1 MAERELTNVVGDA
14 LVGLIEW
21 TWPRLRP
28 SARQIFERVA
38 EGVRPDPPMRLC
50 SVDGRES
57 LTGLAVMSRGEVLG
71 FVGWRHSL
79 AIPPRHD
86 RRPYG
91 DDEPLWH
98 QEIDSYRR

>member
-14 LVGLIEW
+14 LVSLMEW

-38 EGVRPDPPMRLC
+38 DGVRPDPPIRLC

-57 LTGLAVMSRGEVLG
+57 LTGVAVMSRGEVLG
-71 FVGWRHSL
+71 FVGWRHPL
-79 AIPPRHD
+79 TNPPRAE
-86 RRPYG
+86 RRPYF
-91 DDEPLWH
+91 DDESLWH
-98 QEIDSYRR
+98 QEIDPYRR